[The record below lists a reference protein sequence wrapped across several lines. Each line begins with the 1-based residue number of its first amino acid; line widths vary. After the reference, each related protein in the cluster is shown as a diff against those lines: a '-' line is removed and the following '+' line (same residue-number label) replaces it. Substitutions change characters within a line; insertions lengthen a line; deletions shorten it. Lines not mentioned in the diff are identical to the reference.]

1 LTNLHGVIKKQKT
14 GGKIKMSYVSGGRRV
29 KGDGIITI
37 VDSKELGNAIQKAY
51 EDRVEE
57 LESRI
62 EIPYEHRQPI

>member
-1 LTNLHGVIKKQKT
+1 
-14 GGKIKMSYVSGGRRV
+14 MSYVSGGRRI